1 MVVVIMHSSGGQ
13 IIIIIIIILFSF
25 VDKQGTGSSPVC
37 YSSVPS
43 RFNMDECH
51 LETKQS
57 KGQKNKPRNSLMF
70 CLSLSITSPLFFLYL
85 SFQTDQTWASD
96 YQRHQNKRT
105 EDVYILFFLEKTLVI
120 VSRIIVSQNLS
131 NIEKINETIYLE

>member
-13 IIIIIIIILFSF
+13 IIIIIIILFSF

-57 KGQKNKPRNSLMF
+57 KGQKISHGILFPSLHLF
-70 CLSLSITSPLFFLYL
+70 SLFISLF
-85 SFQTDQTWASD
+85 QMDQTWASK

-105 EDVYILFFLEKTLVI
+105 KDVSVVLGILS
-120 VSRIIVSQNLS
+120 VSARVVRLGSSQ
-131 NIEKINETIYLE
+131 